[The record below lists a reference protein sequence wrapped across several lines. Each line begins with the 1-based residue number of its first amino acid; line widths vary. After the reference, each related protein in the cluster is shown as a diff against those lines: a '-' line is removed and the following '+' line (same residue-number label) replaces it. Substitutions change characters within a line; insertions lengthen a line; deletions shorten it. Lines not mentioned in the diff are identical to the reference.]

1 MSKIKIGD
9 RVSARAFM
17 EISVGT
23 VIYIRQKP
31 YEILVK
37 FDTWYEGHSGGLHY
51 QEFELD
57 YDKENCS
64 HWWFNDGELV
74 LVGKS
79 DEI

>member
-1 MSKIKIGD
+1 MSKIKVGD
-9 RVSARAFM
+9 RVSARTFFC
-17 EISVGT
+17 IKHIGT

-37 FDTWYEGHSGGLHY
+37 FDTWHEGHSGGLHY

-57 YDKENCS
+57 YDKEDRS

-74 LVGKS
+74 LAGES
-79 DEI
+79 NE